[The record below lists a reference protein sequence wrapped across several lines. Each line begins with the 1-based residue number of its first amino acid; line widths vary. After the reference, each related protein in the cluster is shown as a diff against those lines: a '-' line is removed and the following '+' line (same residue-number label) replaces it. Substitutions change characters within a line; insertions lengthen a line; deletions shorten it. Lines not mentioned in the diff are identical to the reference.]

1 MAYSLFHNS
10 LPFLR
15 VHVHWKALRNFEKSL
30 FSRIKKLSTHYLLKS
45 SKGIPNNFVE
55 KTNIST
61 KCTLPFF
68 LSSSLVYYNSILGLS
83 AHNL

>member
-30 FSRIKKLSTHYLLKS
+30 FSRIKKLSSHYLLKS
-45 SKGIPNNFVE
+45 SKGIPNNFVD
-55 KTNIST
+55 KKMYIAIF
-61 KCTLPFF
+61 FF
-68 LSSSLVYYNSILGLS
+68 LLLWFTIIRS
-83 AHNL
+83 